1 MVLLDENKNS
11 LTVVKDTY
19 HDKHHMIHMPK
30 IVKGDKHNHGH
41 TSQRPEFYLKL
52 VLLGDAAVGK
62 SSLAKGYRTHTC
74 VSEGTMQGVRMG
86 SNEYMDSIT
95 ECSGRTVFIRL
106 YDTAGKYFSPISGV
120 ITTRHFKMVLAC
132 DQWWPR
138 TSGGRL
144 RYAHAITHLL
154 RNTDS
159 AIL

>member
-19 HDKHHMIHMPK
+19 HDKHHTIHMPK

-120 ITTRHFKMVLAC
+120 ITTRHFKMVESVI
-132 DQWWPR
+132 WW
-138 TSGGRL
+138 
-144 RYAHAITHLL
+144 
-154 RNTDS
+154 
-159 AIL
+159 